1 MAYSDFDLKSALRTF
16 GLVLERDNDL
26 FSTIEPIEIS
36 SHLSDWLARFARVA
50 IGINTEMAKGTYLVT
65 PILAEAVRRADI
77 PANVLPGVEFDVD
90 REQGLGGF
98 CSYLIVRSPAYFY
111 VQAPIVAIVEAKK
124 DDLIAG
130 FGQCVAEMVAIR
142 LFNEREQ
149 TATPLVHGC
158 VTSGGSWRF
167 LKLEGSTLSI
177 DLPEYHLKDVS
188 KILGILVSVI
198 RG

>member
-26 FSTIEPIEIS
+26 FSTIEPIKIS
-36 SHLSDWLARFARVA
+36 PHLSDWLSRFAPVA
-50 IGINTEMAKGTYLVT
+50 IGINTEMAKSTYIIT
-65 PILAEAVRRADI
+65 PILAEAVRRAGI

-90 REQGLGGF
+90 REQGLVGF
-98 CSYLIVRSPAYFY
+98 CSYLIARSPAYFY
-111 VQAPIVAIVEAKK
+111 VQSPIVAVVEAKK

-149 TATPLVHGC
+149 TATPFVHGC
-158 VTSGGSWRF
+158 VTSGRSWRF
-167 LKLEGSTLSI
+167 LRLEGTTLSI
-177 DLPEYHLKDVS
+177 DPPEYHLKDLS